1 MSHLIW
7 NLALL
12 MAAVSAAYLLFKAI
26 QSICS
31 KKTRV
36 EPNHKN
42 RGLPAFN
49 VDGTPM
55 MGAFDMNGN
64 PYGIASSMF
73 NDNEK

>member
-1 MSHLIW
+1 MSHLIS

-36 EPNHKN
+36 EPHQKN
-42 RGLPAFN
+42 RGL
-49 VDGTPM
+49 VDHSGCDYIRSYERFM
-55 MGAFDMNGN
+55 D
-64 PYGIASSMF
+64 
-73 NDNEK
+73 

>member
-1 MSHLIW
+1 MSHLIS

-26 QSICS
+26 QSISS
-31 KKTRV
+31 KK
-36 EPNHKN
+36 PHQKN

-64 PYGIASSMF
+64 PYGIASSII

>member
-1 MSHLIW
+1 MSHLIS

-26 QSICS
+26 QSIGS
-31 KKTRV
+31 KK
-36 EPNHKN
+36 PQQKN

-64 PYGIASSMF
+64 PYGIAPSMF